1 MLTTLALMFH
11 HGQVAS
17 GRQGDAPAAHEAMAP
32 CWEAIRLARAV
43 AAHPA
48 TACAEADALAALLL
62 LHGAR
67 LTGRIDADGDI
78 VPLPGQPR
86 DRWDPGML
94 RLGFDHLQRAQ
105 RGRQLSRW
113 HLQAGIAGEHARAA
127 TPAATDWAAI
137 VQYYELLVR
146 QDPSAAPRLG
156 HAIALAEAGSPADAR
171 GRLLAQLPQVPAA
184 LKAHAL
190 AALARACE
198 RLGDARAAADW
209 RAQAIAAAPHPADAR
224 WLARQAQPEA
234 AAPKT

>member
-1 MLTTLALMFH
+1 MFH
-11 HGQVAS
+11 NGQVAS

-67 LTGRIDADGDI
+67 LTGRIDAHGDI

-86 DRWDPGML
+86 DRWDAGML
-94 RLGFDHLQRAQ
+94 RLGFDHLQRSQ

-156 HAIALAEAGSPADAR
+156 QAIALAEAGSPADAR
-171 GRLLAQLPQVPAA
+171 ARLLALLPQVPAA

-198 RLGDARAAADW
+198 RLGDTLAAADW

-224 WLARQAQPEA
+224 WLARQGGAESDPA
-234 AAPKT
+234 GI